1 MDRHAYFAG
10 FFDGEG
16 WITVATYKPRKRK
29 KIAGLYQPPPKLVV
43 GIGNNDPSVLIE
55 IYKEFGGYF
64 CRRKPQSNE
73 RPGNK
78 GIYIL
83 SFYGDNLKLFLE
95 KITPYLRMKKPLAEL
110 ALEFTKT
117 QRNRGSS
124 NYFLTED
131 EKIKRSKIVIEIKD
145 FRKDQREILQKE
157 VI

>member
-1 MDRHAYFAG
+1 MDKYAYFAG

-29 KIAGLYQPPPKLVV
+29 KTSSLYQPPPKLVV
-43 GIGNNDPSVLIE
+43 GIGNMNPSVLIE
-55 IYKEFGGYF
+55 IYKEFGGYLYQ
-64 CRRKPQSNE
+64 RKPQSKNHFGE
-73 RPGNK
+73 E

-124 NYFLTED
+124 NYFLTKD
-131 EKIKRSKIVIEIKD
+131 EKIKREKIVIEMKD
-145 FRKDQREILQKE
+145 FRKDQKENLKKE